1 MRDLRSLPK
10 AHLHVHLECA
20 VRSSTLRE
28 LAAANGMPLPDG
40 MPNGV
45 RAFEQGFG
53 QFADHGMLVRE
64 CLRRPEDFT
73 RIAREFCADETREGV
88 GYVEVTFTAAAH
100 GERLGSLEMPLE
112 AVIRGLREGQAA
124 HGIEWRL
131 ILDHSRRRSIQRA
144 WRTLDLAR
152 GYHADGVIGMGM
164 AGEESYP
171 LAPFAEVLDAATAA
185 GLHLIHHAGEF
196 GGPESI
202 REALQVGHA
211 ERLGHG
217 IRALEAGVLVAELRD
232 RRVPLEVCPSSNV
245 ALGASASLASHPLPR
260 LLDAGLVV
268 TLNTDIPATIGT
280 NLTQEY
286 TRVRDTFGLDDR
298 VLADLA
304 RAAVDASFAPQAT
317 KVRLREAINGWW
329 SRPPGRSGRLVEPRS
344 GGGEGSAAR
353 HEISSG
359 VHLRIGQSAHDT
371 PGLSTC

>member
-1 MRDLRSLPK
+1 MPYAPCVTSIVLIY
-10 AHLHVHLECA
+10 HLASRLAYVLY
-20 VRSSTLRE
+20 VGLTLRWQE
-28 LAAANGMPLPDG
+28 RTSSVTRRYGAETGFRRFRRAAFLLMSNDAVSFVALC
-40 MPNGV
+40 
-45 RAFEQGFG
+45 
-53 QFADHGMLVRE
+53 LV
-64 CLRRPEDFT
+64 
-73 RIAREFCADETREGV
+73 
-88 GYVEVTFTAAAH
+88 
-100 GERLGSLEMPLE
+100 
-112 AVIRGLREGQAA
+112 
-124 HGIEWRL
+124 
-131 ILDHSRRRSIQRA
+131 SR
-144 WRTLDLAR
+144 RTLDLAR
-152 GYHADGVIGMGM
+152 GYRAAGVIGMGM

-185 GLHLIHHAGEF
+185 GVHLIHHAGEF
-196 GGPESI
+196 GGPDSI

-217 IRALEAGVLVAELRD
+217 IRALEDSVLVAELRA
-232 RRVPLEVCPSSNV
+232 RGVPLEVCPSSNV

-260 LLDAGLVV
+260 LLEAGLVV

-286 TRVRDTFGLDDR
+286 SRVRDTFGLDDR

-304 RAAVDASFAPQAT
+304 LASVDASFAPERT

-329 SRPPGRSGRLVEPRS
+329 SQPPGRSGRLVEPRS
-344 GGGEGSAAR
+344 GGGDGSAAR

>member
-131 ILDHSRRRSIQRA
+131 ILDHSRRRSVQRA

-152 GYHADGVIGMGM
+152 GYRAAGVIGMGM

-185 GLHLIHHAGEF
+185 GVHLIHHAGEF
-196 GGPESI
+196 GGPDSI

-217 IRALEAGVLVAELRD
+217 IRALEDSVLVAELRA
-232 RRVPLEVCPSSNV
+232 RGVPLEVCPSSNV

-286 TRVRDTFGLDDR
+286 TRIREAFGLDDR
-298 VLADLA
+298 VFADLA
-304 RAAVDASFAPQAT
+304 RAGVDASFAPERT

-329 SRPPGRSGRLVEPRS
+329 SQPPGRSGRLVEPRS
-344 GGGEGSAAR
+344 GGGDGSAAR